1 MLNDRISALP
11 PSRIFP
17 WVFHLV
23 LWAVWLGLP
32 FLNAGDNQGLMM
44 FSLWMLPV
52 SLAKIPLFLLNTE
65 WLIPRVFRKKGV
77 GFYLLALVALIA
89 AFSIFGQ
96 FFKVNIVPEE
106 IRGKRTDWLWSIL
119 PVVFISAIST
129 GYGFI
134 VYLLN
139 EDKKRQEE
147 QQQRLTSELSFLRSQ
162 ISPHFIFNVLNS
174 IVYLIRSR
182 SDQAESVTIK
192 LSELMRYM
200 LYTPQEEQIPLEQ
213 ELDYVG
219 NYVSLQQT
227 RFGEDVAIRFSREGQ
242 APEFFIE
249 PMILIPFVENSFKH
263 GVGMILDPVIEILS
277 KVGEKEFTFRV
288 RNKVAPEPAEDKD
301 ASSGIGLKNVRRRL
315 ELLYPNRHQLLI
327 KEEDG
332 WFDVRL
338 TLHLKAG

>member
-1 MLNDRISALP
+1 MLKDRLSALP

-32 FLNAGDNQGLMM
+32 FLNAGDNRGLML

-65 WLIPRVFRKKGV
+65 WLIPRVFRRKGI
-77 GFYLLALVALIA
+77 GIYLLALLALVA

-96 FFKVNIVPEE
+96 FFKVSIVPEE
-106 IRGKRTDWLWSIL
+106 VRGKRTDWLWSIL
-119 PVVFISAIST
+119 PVIFITAIST

-134 VYLLN
+134 VFLLN

-227 RFGEDVAIRFSREGQ
+227 RFEEDVAIRYAREGY
-242 APEFFIE
+242 APDFFIE
-249 PMILIPFVENSFKH
+249 PMILIPFVENAFKH
-263 GVGMILDPVIEILS
+263 GVGMIVDPVIEILS
-277 KVGEKEFTFRV
+277 KVEEKEFTFRV
-288 RNKVAPEPAEDKD
+288 RNKVAPDPSEDKD

-315 ELLYPNRHQLLI
+315 ELLYPGRHELRI
-327 KEEDG
+327 EEADG

-338 TLHLKAG
+338 RLQLKAH